1 MQMEKRQ
8 KLKKV
13 VKEWS
18 KGEDK
23 WKFKL
28 NGVEDYAVAFE
39 RSSDILRRHTRQNK
53 RYVAKPEAHLADLE
67 GIVVECKGRAITV
80 ETDDGEYI
88 CKTYRSTVS
97 ENPDSTLVVVGD
109 RVVIKPI
116 VQPTQTTSGEGLIQE
131 VKARQTKLCRSRER
145 GANRSG
151 ELEHVIA
158 SNIDTLFVVSSIAE
172 PQFRIRLVD
181 RYLAY
186 AEYERITP
194 ILIVNKIDLAKPGE
208 LEEMINLYAPLG
220 YEVMGVSAEKNIGL
234 ERLKA
239 KIIGKTVVFS
249 GPSGVGKTTLVNR
262 LTGLNLPVGEVSEK
276 TLKGL
281 HTTTFAKR
289 IKVTNDSGETGFVID
304 TPGIREYGLAFIPRE
319 ELRHCFVEFRKFAP
333 HCRFPSCTHTNE
345 PDCAVLK
352 AVERGEIAASRYDSY
367 RAIFE
372 QAIE

>member
-1 MQMEKRQ
+1 MEKRQ

-208 LEEMINLYAPLG
+208 LEEIINLYAPLG

-289 IKVTNDSGETGFVID
+289 IKVTNDSGETGFLID